1 MGLQIL
7 DPRFKSG
14 WRLQKETPAS
24 WLVFLFAD
32 TDGDDRKSERKSL
45 SPLGHSPC
53 TSCVIAKRLDFT
65 GVRADVFCWRR
76 RWRRSKTE
84 RGSPVV
90 AADCISFAAIFYAL
104 LPKITAHS
112 SRRAASPNRPRFVGF
127 RFADP
132 ACVPVFTAPSSTIHA
147 QSPGRTSMAKPR
159 SRMTTNT
166 ATVRKPKSICSSAFY
181 RPVMCAA
188 RLFVVTITAYSNAP
202 VSALSGPARRIGGTC
217 RKHGI

>member
-24 WLVFLFAD
+24 WLVFLFGD
-32 TDGDDRKSERKSL
+32 TDGDERKYERKSP
-45 SPLGHSPC
+45 SPLGRSPC
-53 TSCVIAKRLDFT
+53 TSCVIAKRLDFA

-112 SRRAASPNRPRFVGF
+112 SRHAASPNRPRFVGF

-132 ACVPVFTAPSSTIHA
+132 ACVPVFTRTPA
-147 QSPGRTSMAKPR
+147 GRMKKLRTRRRAVCQYANRLGTSGAFAAAWARTRRPR
-159 SRMTTNT
+159 H
-166 ATVRKPKSICSSAFY
+166 
-181 RPVMCAA
+181 
-188 RLFVVTITAYSNAP
+188 
-202 VSALSGPARRIGGTC
+202 RRG
-217 RKHGI
+217 